1 MWPRID
7 EAADSHSLRDG
18 GCTISHA
25 IRAGFAL
32 TVITAITA
40 VMIPAAAQSNSYRQV
55 EWAGSGLGSG

>member
-1 MWPRID
+1 MWRRID

-32 TVITAITA
+32 TVITAIAA
-40 VMIPAAAQSNSYRQV
+40 VMIPAAAQSNPRQV